1 MTHLPTTLTVEQ
13 TATVLD
19 IARGSAYRGVRRG
32 EIPAVR
38 VGRRILVPVGA
49 LAEHFSIPLHLLAQR
64 LDELG
69 A

>member
-1 MTHLPTTLTVEQ
+1 MTQLPTTLTVEQ
-13 TATVLD
+13 TATLLD
-19 IARGSAYRGVRRG
+19 IARGSAYRGVKRG

-49 LAEHFSIPLHLLAQR
+49 LADRFSIPLQLLAER

-69 A
+69 S